1 MIYFLEEF
9 AAMFA
14 AQVIGG
20 TGALGIY
27 ITSVI
32 LCLGLFI
39 VLAVARFP
47 PEIAF
52 IITSPAVVAMSF
64 KGWLPP
70 ITLGPTILLVALFW
84 TGVVLAM
91 AGDK

>member
-14 AQVIGG
+14 AQIIGG

-27 ITSVI
+27 ITSVL
-32 LCLGLFI
+32 LCLGLLI
-39 VLAVARFP
+39 LAVARFP

-52 IITSPAVVAMSF
+52 IITSPAIVAMSF

-70 ITLGPTILLVALFW
+70 ITLGPAILLVALFW
-84 TGVVLAM
+84 TGIVLAM
-91 AGDK
+91 AGNK